1 VTEESGMD
9 AFLRNAGQILETAAE
24 AQAADGLVNHS
35 PEYLIAISRAGSIR
49 MLADA
54 SGWSLPALAAEY
66 GASAVYRVNRRPRS
80 VRVEAWSAGRTCT
93 LTRELPARR
102 DRAQTSPCLPAPPSF
117 LSPSLAL
124 R

>member
-1 VTEESGMD
+1 MD

-35 PEYLIAISRAGSIR
+35 SEYLIAISRAGSIR

-80 VRVEAWSAGRTCT
+80 VRVEAWSAGRTYT

-102 DRAQTSPCLPAPPSF
+102 DRAQTSPGLPAPPSF